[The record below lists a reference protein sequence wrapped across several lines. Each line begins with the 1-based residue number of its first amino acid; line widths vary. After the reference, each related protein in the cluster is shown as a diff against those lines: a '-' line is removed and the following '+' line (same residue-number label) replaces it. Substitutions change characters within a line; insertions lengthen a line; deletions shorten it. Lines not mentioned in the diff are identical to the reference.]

1 MSKVNN
7 VPDKQEVYLDV
18 AGSDDDERDE
28 EDLTVED
35 GVVEIFPLPR
45 RETSQAETG

>member
-1 MSKVNN
+1 MSEINY
-7 VPDKQEVYLDV
+7 VPDKQNVYLYIAD
-18 AGSDDDERDE
+18 SDDDERDE

-45 RETSQAETG
+45 RKASQAETG